1 MIVALHALIYAE
13 DPEAARAFFRDVL
26 RLPFADTDG
35 AGWLIFKT
43 GPSELGVHP
52 SHWEYAGDRGGT
64 DQAYDLSL
72 ACDDL
77 DATMTELASR
87 GAVFGPTAV
96 QSWGRTVEVEVPG
109 ARPVML
115 YQPTYPLPAL
125 LAES

>member
-1 MIVALHALIYAE
+1 MALHALIYAD

-26 RLPFADTDG
+26 QLPFADTDG
-35 AGWLIFKT
+35 AGWLIFRT
-43 GPSELGVHP
+43 GPSEVGIHP
-52 SHWEYAGDRGGT
+52 SHWEHAGDHGGT

-77 DATMTELASR
+77 EVTMADLTSR
-87 GAVFGPTAV
+87 GAVLGPVAV

-125 LAES
+125 GADP